1 MGWLDGQQR
10 RCPDKNLQAC
20 WLQPMANKRR
30 VLKSRSAPTARACH
44 APWRRRQRFAVALA
58 LIGLLP
64 LATWW
69 LTRFFGTDQTGE
81 DATEIILRGPNLPTV
96 ARNVIGWG
104 SVALVALLSK
114 YLWMHR
120 NILSS
125 TFRPFAIAVVASI
138 LLGLILRVTT
148 EPTEDA
154 NIGGGIALTFG
165 FPTVF
170 ALYVW
175 ALSKWVL
182 LKWKGRIDASI
193 GQ

>member
-1 MGWLDGQQR
+1 M
-10 RCPDKNLQAC
+10 P
-20 WLQPMANKRR
+20 
-30 VLKSRSAPTARACH
+30 SRE
-44 APWRRRQRFAVALA
+44 WMRRQRVAVALA

-104 SVALVALLSK
+104 SVALVGLLSK

-125 TFRPFAIAVVASI
+125 KSRPFAIAVVASI
-138 LLGLILRVTT
+138 LLGLSLRVTT

-154 NIGGGIALTFG
+154 NIGGGIALIFG
-165 FPTVF
+165 FPIVF